1 MQDPTSTALS
11 QSLSAPVRISA
22 ADLYDFLKEWAEKY
36 RPEILSYITE
46 DREYMLKI
54 LDLGRDGNKP
64 RKDFI
69 TAGQMFDFVSYFFDD
84 FFKIEDEIPQEV
96 TKEDAKA
103 ILEGYLATYDHNDD
117 QSGWFEKIRTMAA
130 EMGYA
135 AKPKDYKKHPEEYKG
150 HVGHVS
156 TVIRIAVMGRSQ
168 SPDVWEIQQILGEE
182 RTVARIK
189 AFKDAI

>member
-1 MQDPTSTALS
+1 M
-11 QSLSAPVRISA
+11 
-22 ADLYDFLKEWAEKY
+22 
-36 RPEILSYITE
+36 
-46 DREYMLKI
+46 
-54 LDLGRDGNKP
+54 
-64 RKDFI
+64 
-69 TAGQMFDFVSYFFDD
+69 
-84 FFKIEDEIPQEV
+84 
-96 TKEDAKA
+96 
-103 ILEGYLATYDHNDD
+103 EGYLTTYDHNDD

>member
-1 MQDPTSTALS
+1 MKS
-11 QSLSAPVRISA
+11 Q
-22 ADLYDFLKEWAEKY
+22 KERNGGEKN
-36 RPEILSYITE
+36 I
-46 DREYMLKI
+46 
-54 LDLGRDGNKP
+54 
-64 RKDFI
+64 
-69 TAGQMFDFVSYFFDD
+69 D
-84 FFKIEDEIPQEV
+84 FFNFYYICTRNRADYKMEEKALQEIYKEHYRSLCFYASKYVEDM
-96 TKEDAKA
+96 EDAKA

>member
-1 MQDPTSTALS
+1 
-11 QSLSAPVRISA
+11 
-22 ADLYDFLKEWAEKY
+22 
-36 RPEILSYITE
+36 
-46 DREYMLKI
+46 
-54 LDLGRDGNKP
+54 
-64 RKDFI
+64 
-69 TAGQMFDFVSYFFDD
+69 
-84 FFKIEDEIPQEV
+84 
-96 TKEDAKA
+96 
-103 ILEGYLATYDHNDD
+103 
-117 QSGWFEKIRTMAA
+117 
-130 EMGYA
+130 MGYA

>member
-1 MQDPTSTALS
+1 
-11 QSLSAPVRISA
+11 
-22 ADLYDFLKEWAEKY
+22 
-36 RPEILSYITE
+36 
-46 DREYMLKI
+46 
-54 LDLGRDGNKP
+54 
-64 RKDFI
+64 
-69 TAGQMFDFVSYFFDD
+69 
-84 FFKIEDEIPQEV
+84 
-96 TKEDAKA
+96 
-103 ILEGYLATYDHNDD
+103 
-117 QSGWFEKIRTMAA
+117 MAA